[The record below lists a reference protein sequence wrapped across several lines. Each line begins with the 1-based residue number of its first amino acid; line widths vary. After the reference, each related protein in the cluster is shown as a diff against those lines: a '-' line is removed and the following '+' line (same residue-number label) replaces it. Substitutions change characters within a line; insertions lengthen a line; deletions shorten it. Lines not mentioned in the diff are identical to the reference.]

1 MSNKIKRD
9 FYNGIHYELD
19 EENKTIILKDKFYKA
34 LKDKKILSTFWPDKI
49 KNSKRVDKGFKKIGG
64 SSIGDVL
71 QVNNF
76 ASEFAA
82 YCRMTWISL
91 PIIDRK
97 YVDAGIAIEPMV
109 IEQIEDVTKKKVTT
123 YDPFKY
129 NFDFFADKDDVV
141 GGLPDGYIE
150 VDKNILEIKTTG
162 AKNLDKW
169 NTYGV
174 PQNYLKQAQ
183 LYAYLM
189 GAEKYTI
196 VATFLKEEDYADPS
210 KYPIK
215 KRMMKN
221 WKYDLDEAVAK
232 DDIKI
237 VKEWYAKYTS
247 SPQSPKWDERKDAEL
262 LEWLRI
268 SNEEEFNKWCI
279 KYGVNS

>member
-1 MSNKIKRD
+1 MSNEIKRH

-19 EENKTIILKDKFYKA
+19 EENKTVILKDEFYNTLKTKSLWGKF
-34 LKDKKILSTFWPDKI
+34 
-49 KNSKRVDKGFKKIGG
+49 GFKKIGG

-76 ASEFAA
+76 ASEFGAF
-82 YCRMTWISL
+82 CRMAWISL
-91 PIIDRK
+91 PIVDRK
-97 YVDAGIAIEPMV
+97 YVDAGIAIEPKV
-109 IEQIEDVTKKKVTT
+109 IEMIELATKKKVTT
-123 YDPFKY
+123 YDPMEYK
-129 NFDFFADKDDVV
+129 FDFFADKDDVV

-162 AKNLDKW
+162 AKNYDKW

-189 GAEKYTI
+189 GARKYTI
-196 VATFLKEEDYADPS
+196 VATFLQEEDYANPS
-210 KYPIK
+210 NYPI
-215 KRMMKN
+215 RERRMKN
-221 WKYDLDEAVAK
+221 WSFDLDEAVAK

-237 VKEWYAKYTS
+237 VKDWYAKYTS
-247 SPQSPKWDERKDAEL
+247 SPISPTWDERKDAEL

-268 SNEEEFNKWCI
+268 SDKDEFAKWCI
-279 KYGVNS
+279 KYGANQ